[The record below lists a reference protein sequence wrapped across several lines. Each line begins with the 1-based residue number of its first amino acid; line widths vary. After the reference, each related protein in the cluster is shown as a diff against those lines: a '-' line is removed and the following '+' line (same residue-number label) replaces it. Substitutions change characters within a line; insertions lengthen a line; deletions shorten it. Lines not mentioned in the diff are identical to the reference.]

1 MKHVSQVLKLL
12 SHRVSPIH
20 PGVCNI
26 LQPDPFQRPGLQ
38 AKPEA
43 RTERCGLRRHLRS
56 HGRASQK
63 KRWAKNRP
71 LVCWISPTIPNQY
84 LTIQQKPTV
93 NLEILEDDSVNP
105 ELDFSGLD
113 LWFLWDRTWRNPQ
126 SRHLVVKSSS
136 SDS

>member
-1 MKHVSQVLKLL
+1 MFRKCL
-12 SHRVSPIH
+12 SCFPIGFLPFTQEFATFCNQILFNDPACKPSPK
-20 PGVCNI
+20 PARKGA
-26 LQPDPFQRPGLQ
+26 GLGGTYG
-38 AKPEA
+38 AMGE
-43 RTERCGLRRHLRS
+43 H
-56 HGRASQK
+56 HK
-63 KRWAKNRP
+63 KKWAKNRP

>member
-1 MKHVSQVLKLL
+1 MDMNIEWYSGLL
-12 SHRVSPIH
+12 TIGILGFAHHRLH
-20 PGVCNI
+20 PSV
-26 LQPDPFQRPGLQ
+26 PV
-38 AKPEA
+38 
-43 RTERCGLRRHLRS
+43 
-56 HGRASQK
+56 
-63 KRWAKNRP
+63 
-71 LVCWISPTIPNQY
+71 LVCYSPTIPNQY